1 MPLILNGTT
10 GISGTDGSAAT
21 PAVQGTDTNTG
32 MFFPAADQIAFAE
45 GGVEAMRLDAS
56 GNVGIGTSSPL
67 GKLKVT
73 VGDVAPAASGNMNTG
88 VVFEAGSGSRAVN
101 IGVNNTA
108 GFSWI
113 NAAFANNSGVAD
125 NLAFMTGATE
135 RARITSGGDLL
146 LGTAS
151 TFGGSS
157 GGLQVQNGGEQ
168 IRIKNT
174 NNANYWRF
182 VADNNNTV
190 YIINQ
195 STLGV
200 FMANGASAW
209 SGLSDERAKDIIEP
223 IQDAANKVSQLR
235 AVIGKYKVDEKGKR
249 RSFLIA
255 QDVQAVLPEAV
266 SIADPETGHLGLAY
280 TDVIPLLT
288 AALQEALVEIASL
301 KARVAVL
308 EAN

>member
-56 GNVGIGTSSPL
+56 GNVGIGTSSPNADGL
-67 GKLKVT
+67 T
-73 VGDVAPAASGNMNTG
+73 VYRTNGGAITLQNAFTGTAA
-88 VVFEAGSGSRAVN
+88 
-101 IGVNNTA
+101 TA
-108 GFSWI
+108 GFQLAGGGGGDAYLWNYSNSFI
-113 NAAFANNSGVAD
+113 AIGTNNA
-125 NLAFMTGATE
+125 E

-157 GGLQVQNGGEQ
+157 GGLQIQNAGEQ
-168 IRIKNT
+168 IRIKN
-174 NNANYWRF
+174 NSNANYWRF
-182 VADNNNTV
+182 TADTNNTV
-190 YIINQ
+190 YVINQ

-200 FMANGASAW
+200 FIGNGGSSW

-223 IQDAANKVSQLR
+223 IQDAASKVSQLR
-235 AVIGKYKVDEKGKR
+235 AVIGKYKVDEEGKR

-255 QDVQAVLPEAV
+255 QDVQAVLPEAI
-266 SIADPETGHLGLAY
+266 SIADPETGHLGLSY

-288 AALQEALVEIASL
+288 AALQEALTEIASL

-308 EAN
+308 EAR